1 MFLLAWGKPKEAD
14 DLYGAG
20 GCQDKTDIVKN
31 MDVNVSSN
39 HPSCDNTYLV
49 PQDYGGSNKSV
60 EMTWFPCHRQ
70 SYTSQVL

>member
-1 MFLLAWGKPKEAD
+1 MFLLAWGLPEKD
-14 DLYGAG
+14 DTGLG

-49 PQDYGGSNKSV
+49 SQEYRSNKSV

-70 SYTSQVL
+70 SYTPQVL